1 MTALADTWEI
11 HRQQCIM
18 HRRALRDLRLPY
30 DPTNTLLKTVVRNT
44 RGPSPGRERS
54 ERRRLEDGVVAMEVD
69 LTDTEVT
76 ALEQTDTAQDNYWW
90 RQASD

>member
-1 MTALADTWEI
+1 MAALADTWEI
-11 HRQQCIM
+11 HLQRCI
-18 HRRALRDLRLPY
+18 DVFCGYLRLPY